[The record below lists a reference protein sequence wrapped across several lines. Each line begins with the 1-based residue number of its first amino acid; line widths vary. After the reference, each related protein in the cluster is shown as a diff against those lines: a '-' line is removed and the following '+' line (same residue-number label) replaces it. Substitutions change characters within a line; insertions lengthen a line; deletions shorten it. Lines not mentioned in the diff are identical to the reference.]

1 MVVGFARFS
10 ELSSDQDFT
19 FCAHDA
25 EHALRG
31 FREELFVSAILMF
44 LQFCVGYC
52 FWRAFYSHDVAKRC
66 RRRERRLAVRCS
78 RAPARPSHDACSV
91 ETEKGKGNWCP
102 IPGGLAFGVCFDL
115 RVLLINA
122 TELEK
127 INMVVCLYLGI

>member
-1 MVVGFARFS
+1 MSAIVFG
-10 ELSSDQDFT
+10 
-19 FCAHDA
+19 
-25 EHALRG
+25 
-31 FREELFVSAILMF
+31 ELFTLMTWQNAAADANVA
-44 LQFCVGYC
+44 LQF
-52 FWRAFYSHDVAKRC
+52 
-66 RRRERRLAVRCS
+66 AVH
-78 RAPARPSHDACSV
+78 ARPSHDACSV